1 MLDKSL
7 SYIPVVLKGQLDA
20 NIIIMN
26 WVIIS
31 IRTL

>member
-20 NIIIMN
+20 NIN
-26 WVIIS
+26 YTKS
-31 IRTL
+31 SNYHN